1 MNDLRIIITG
11 HTGFIGKHLLEYFK
25 KKADI
30 IGISRSSCENDAVE
44 SIRLDISKTNEGE
57 LESYRPLLKGADAV
71 VHLSAYRPIVRS
83 RRRDFFIDNIKVN
96 VGGTLN
102 ALMIAKR
109 FKIDKFLLAS
119 SIKVYG
125 DVKSFVSEEDPP
137 LPNTN
142 YGKSKLLAEKLCE
155 TFSKLYGIKCIS
167 LRISSVFGPG
177 MSCNLVFSI
186 FMNKALWDEPLIVHR
201 YQTGYELLDLIY
213 VKDVIRAVE
222 KALYLKK
229 ENPYE
234 VFNIGS
240 QSPVNTFELAN
251 EVIAVI
257 GSNSRIEVIE
267 KKGRRRCVK
276 LSIEKARKYLKWKP
290 NYDIKTAIRDFLA
303 GWYCEDIAC
312 S

>member
-1 MNDLRIIITG
+1 MNGLRIIITG
-11 HTGFIGKHLLEYFK
+11 HTGFIGKHLLKHFK

-44 SIRLDISKTNEGE
+44 SIRLDVSKINEEE
-57 LESYRPLLKGADAV
+57 LELYRPLLEGADAI

-83 RRRDFFIDNIKVN
+83 RRKDFFVDNIKVN
-96 VGGTLN
+96 VRGTLN
-102 ALMIAKR
+102 VLMIAKR

-125 DVKSFVSEEDPP
+125 DAKSFVSEEDPP

-155 TFSKLYGIKCIS
+155 TFSKLYEIKCIS

-177 MSCNLVFSI
+177 MSCNLVFAI
-186 FMNKALWDEPLIVHR
+186 FMNKALRGEPLIVHR
-201 YQTGYELLDLIY
+201 HQTGYEFLDLIY
-213 VKDVIRAVE
+213 VKDVVRAVE
-222 KALYLKK
+222 KALYLEQ

-251 EVIAVI
+251 EVIAAI
-257 GSNSRIEVIE
+257 GSKSRIKVIE
-267 KKGRRRCVK
+267 MKGRRRGVK
-276 LSIEKARKYLKWKP
+276 LSIEKARKHLKWKP
-290 NYDIKTAIRDFLA
+290 NYDIKSAIRDFLP
-303 GWYCEDIAC
+303 GWYCENIAC